1 MCMCENKKWHHMIYT
16 MATTIIDYHEYEY
29 EHENDENDDDDDD
42 DDWHWLPVMY
52 WLCEAPV
59 LSFHVS
65 RASIVV
71 AGGSRVGGA
80 LGMAGGRAEGPSA
93 SHARGGAA
101 EQAGDSG
108 AEAAMV
114 DLV

>member
-1 MCMCENKKWHHMIYT
+1 ME
-16 MATTIIDYHEYEY
+16 TIIIDEDEY
-29 EHENDENDDDDDD
+29 EHDEKDEDDDDDDDDD
-42 DDWHWLPVMY
+42 DDWHWLPVTY

-59 LSFHVS
+59 LSFYVS

-101 EQAGDSG
+101 EQVGDSG

-114 DLV
+114 GLV

>member
-1 MCMCENKKWHHMIYT
+1 MMMMVMMMMMI
-16 MATTIIDYHEYEY
+16 
-29 EHENDENDDDDDD
+29 NDAYDFDNDGDDDDDADDDDDDDNDDD
-42 DDWHWLPVMY
+42 DDWHWFPVTY

-80 LGMAGGRAEGPSA
+80 LGMAGGREEGPSA

-114 DLV
+114 GLV

>member
-1 MCMCENKKWHHMIYT
+1 
-16 MATTIIDYHEYEY
+16 
-29 EHENDENDDDDDD
+29 
-42 DDWHWLPVMY
+42 
-52 WLCEAPV
+52 
-59 LSFHVS
+59 VS

-101 EQAGDSG
+101 EQVGDSG

-114 DLV
+114 GLV